1 MTFFKE
7 HYLTKKKQIQLV
19 AKRDPLKKVSRPKM
33 KKYIKAFDIDIELR
47 RDLFTYILTI
57 NCDSR
62 NKQLNELILW

>member
-1 MTFFKE
+1 
-7 HYLTKKKQIQLV
+7 
-19 AKRDPLKKVSRPKM
+19 M